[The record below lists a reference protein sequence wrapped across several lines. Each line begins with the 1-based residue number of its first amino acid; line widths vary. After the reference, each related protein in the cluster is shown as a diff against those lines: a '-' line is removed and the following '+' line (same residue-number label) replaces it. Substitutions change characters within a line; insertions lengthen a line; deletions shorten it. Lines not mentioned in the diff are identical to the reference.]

1 MFLLMLNIA
10 LYCTSKVMKHPKVY
24 YICVVIETR
33 RVHVT
38 VWLL

>member
-1 MFLLMLNIA
+1 MFMLMLNIA
-10 LYCTSKVMKHPKVY
+10 LYCTREVMKHPKVC

-33 RVHVT
+33 RVYVT